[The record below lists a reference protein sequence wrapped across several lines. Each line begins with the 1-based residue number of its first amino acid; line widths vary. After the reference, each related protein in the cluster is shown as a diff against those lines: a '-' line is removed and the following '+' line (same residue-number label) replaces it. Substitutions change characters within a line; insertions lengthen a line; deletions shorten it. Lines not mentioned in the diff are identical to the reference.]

1 MKKINEIIKSK
12 SVQYI
17 IVACAGLLVG
27 RLLFSSSE
35 SPAPAT
41 HEGHEMHEGH
51 SHDLV
56 QDETGVWTC
65 SMHPQ
70 IRQDKPGKC
79 PICAMD
85 LIPVRKGS
93 GGGENS
99 DPKAIQL
106 SEEAA
111 ALADVQT
118 SKVSRKN
125 PVKTV
130 RLYGKIAPNEQSL
143 QSQTAH
149 VGGRIEQLNINFT
162 GESVRAGQTLA
173 ILYSPE
179 LFTAQQ
185 ELLEAIKMK
194 QPALIQAAREKLRLW
209 KMTNAQ
215 IEAIE
220 QSGSVSPLVEIKANV
235 SGIVMTKRVN
245 QGDYVASGAVLF
257 DIANLSSVWAMFDTF
272 EVDLPFLNRG
282 DQVHFTLQALPGKTY
297 TGRIAFIDPIINP
310 STRTARVRVEVPNS
324 HMELKPEMYATAE
337 VSAPL
342 QGYKDRITVP
352 QTAVLWT
359 GKRSIVYVK
368 QPDTS
373 TPTFLMR
380 EVELGPSL
388 GNAYVILKGL
398 SEGEEVVTNGVFSID
413 ASAQLEG
420 KQSMMNNDGEAQ
432 PMSGHVGHTMSGHE
446 GHAAHGTSAA
456 QPEPAGEHAMF
467 GVKGSCDMCKQRIET
482 AAKSVNGVSSVHWD
496 KEKQMI
502 HLQYNPSKTSV
513 DAISKAIAKAGH
525 DTDTYKADQ
534 TSTTNCRVVAN
545 TGNKRILQPGQATSP
560 SSPLL
565 SFFILVAIFGRA

>member
-1 MKKINEIIKSK
+1 MKKINEIRRNKPI
-12 SVQYI
+12 QYAV
-17 IVACAGLLVG
+17 VALAGLLAG
-27 RLLFSSSE
+27 WLLFSPSKNT
-35 SPAPAT
+35 APET
-41 HEGHEMHEGH
+41 HEEHEMHKGH
-51 SHDLV
+51 SHDLI

-85 LIPVRKGS
+85 LIPVRKSSDGNGS
-93 GGGENS
+93 ESS
-99 DPKAIQL
+99 DPNAIRL

-118 SKVSRKN
+118 SRVSKEN

-130 RLYGKIAPNEQSL
+130 RLYGKIVPNEQSL

-162 GESVRAGQTLA
+162 GETVRAGQTLA
-173 ILYSPE
+173 VLYSPE

-185 ELLEAIKMK
+185 ELLEAIKMQ

-209 KMTNAQ
+209 KMTDAQ
-215 IEAIE
+215 IGAIE
-220 QSGSVSPLVEIKANV
+220 QSGTVSPLVEIKANV
-235 SGIVMTKRVN
+235 SGIVMTKRVS

-257 DIANLSSVWAMFDTF
+257 DIANLSNVWAMFDAF

-310 STRTARVRVEVPNS
+310 STRTARVRVEVANS
-324 HMELKPEMYATAE
+324 QMELKPEMYATAE
-337 VSAPL
+337 VNAPL
-342 QGYKDRITVP
+342 QGYKDRIVVP

-359 GKRSIVYVK
+359 GKRSIVYVR
-368 QPDTS
+368 QPDAS

-420 KQSMMNNDGEAQ
+420 KQSMMNNAGEAQ
-432 PMSGHVGHTMSGHE
+432 PMNGHAGHTTHKASDTQSE
-446 GHAAHGTSAA
+446 T
-456 QPEPAGEHAMF
+456 AGEHTMF

-482 AAKSVNGVSSVHWD
+482 AAKSVNGVLSAHWD

-502 HLQYNPSKTSV
+502 HLQYDPSKTSV
-513 DAISKAIAKAGH
+513 DAISKAIAKVGH
-525 DTDTYKADQ
+525 DTDTDKADQ
-534 TSTTNCRVVAN
+534 TVYDQ
-545 TGNKRILQPGQATSP
+545 LPGCCKY
-560 SSPLL
+560 
-565 SFFILVAIFGRA
+565 RK

>member
-1 MKKINEIIKSK
+1 MKKINEIRRNKP
-12 SVQYI
+12 VQYAV
-17 IVACAGLLVG
+17 VALAGLLAG
-27 RLLFSSSE
+27 WLLFSPSKNVTPE
-35 SPAPAT
+35 T
-41 HEGHEMHEGH
+41 YERHEMHKGH
-51 SHDLV
+51 SHDLI

-85 LIPVRKGS
+85 LIPVRKSSDGNGS
-93 GGGENS
+93 ESSEPN
-99 DPKAIQL
+99 AIRL

-118 SKVSRKN
+118 SRVSKEN
-125 PVKTV
+125 PIKTV
-130 RLYGKIAPNEQSL
+130 RLYGKIVPNEQSL

-162 GESVRAGQTLA
+162 GETVRAGQTLA
-173 ILYSPE
+173 VLYSPE

-185 ELLEAIKMK
+185 ELLEAIKMQ

-209 KMTNAQ
+209 KMTDAQ
-215 IEAIE
+215 IGAIE
-220 QSGSVSPLVEIKANV
+220 QSGTVSPLVEIKANV
-235 SGIVMTKRVN
+235 SGIVMTKRVS

-257 DIANLSSVWAMFDTF
+257 DIANLSNVWAMFDAF

-297 TGRIAFIDPIINP
+297 MGRIAFIDPIINP
-310 STRTARVRVEVPNS
+310 STRTARVRVEVANS
-324 HMELKPEMYATAE
+324 RMELKPEMYATAE
-337 VSAPL
+337 VNAPL
-342 QGYKDRITVP
+342 QGYKDRIVVP

-359 GKRSIVYVK
+359 GKRSIVYVR

-420 KQSMMNNDGEAQ
+420 KQSMMNNAGETQ
-432 PMSGHVGHTMSGHE
+432 PMNGIRWVATEDIPRTRPPIHN
-446 GHAAHGTSAA
+446 
-456 QPEPAGEHAMF
+456 Q
-467 GVKGSCDMCKQRIET
+467 KQQANT
-482 AAKSVNGVSSVHWD
+482 PCSV
-496 KEKQMI
+496 
-502 HLQYNPSKTSV
+502 
-513 DAISKAIAKAGH
+513 SKAPAICANSASKRRLKA
-525 DTDTYKADQ
+525 
-534 TSTTNCRVVAN
+534 
-545 TGNKRILQPGQATSP
+545 
-560 SSPLL
+560 
-565 SFFILVAIFGRA
+565 